1 MLNSKLIKQR
11 MAQMGLTQKNL
22 AEMLNLASPTVNQ
35 KINNS
40 RPLTLQ
46 EAEKIAKILKI
57 EDNLFGEYFF
67 GG

>member
-22 AEMLNLASPTVNQ
+22 AEMLNLASPTVSQ

>member
-57 EDNLFGEYFF
+57 EDSLFGEYFF

>member
-1 MLNSKLIKQR
+1 MLNSRLIKQR

>member
-35 KINNS
+35 KIYNS